1 MQTNTWPR
9 RINRRDGDSGLDAF
23 ARTLI
28 DRADSATGD
37 ATDSV
42 YSWMIVFTDADRA
55 EADALAKRCG
65 LAACPVAFIA
75 TMDIRGEVCAR
86 AYDDAASAR
95 AAWNGIMKGA
105 E

>member
-1 MQTNTWPR
+1 M
-9 RINRRDGDSGLDAF
+9 DAF

-65 LAACPVAFIA
+65 LASCPVAFIA
-75 TMDIRGEVCAR
+75 TLDGRGEVCSR
-86 AYDDAASAR
+86 AYGDAASAR
-95 AAWNGIMKGA
+95 AAWNEIMKGA